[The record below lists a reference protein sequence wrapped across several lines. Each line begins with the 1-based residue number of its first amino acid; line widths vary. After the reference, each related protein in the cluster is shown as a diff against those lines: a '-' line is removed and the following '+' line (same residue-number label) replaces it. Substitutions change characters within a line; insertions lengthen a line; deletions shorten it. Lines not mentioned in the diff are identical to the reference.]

1 MARPETFYERLGVD
15 TDASEADVERAYR
28 ERVKQCHPDVS
39 DHPDARERLRRVN
52 RARAVL
58 TDATERAR
66 YDRLGHVEY
75 RRREGSV
82 DGTGADGTGADG
94 GAPSDRSDG
103 DDAGRTSEEQRGRR
117 RTTTSDAGRGRGRGR
132 ETDHGRT
139 RTETGHGRTGTE
151 RRTRRSDTSGSS
163 TGDTSDSGGLGRFAL
178 GEAVGA
184 VALGLGGAGLLV
196 LVAFVASRGGLEGRS
211 AVATVSAAWLVVALV
226 AGRLAGRLH
235 PALPDEVV
243 RAHAFPLVLL
253 VGAFYAAQLG
263 RSDTLVAALAAY
275 GLFTALFRTAA
286 LVAAPGDR
294 TLRAAAV
301 WFLGTLPAA
310 LVAYVGYAG
319 AGAFGRTLR
328 RTADAVVP
336 AIPGVAAV
344 AVAAPVTV
352 VVGHAVWR
360 LCRTLRRVRG

>member
-1 MARPETFYERLGVD
+1 MARPDTFYERLGVD

-28 ERVKQCHPDVS
+28 ERVKECHPDVS
-39 DHPDARERLRRVN
+39 DHPDARERLRRVT
-52 RARAVL
+52 RARDVL

-82 DGTGADGTGADG
+82 GGTGATGGTRADG
-94 GAPSDRSDG
+94 GAPSDP
-103 DDAGRTSEEQRGRR
+103 
-117 RTTTSDAGRGRGRGR
+117 
-132 ETDHGRT
+132 
-139 RTETGHGRTGTE
+139 
-151 RRTRRSDTSGSS
+151 SDT
-163 TGDTSDSGGLGRFAL
+163 GGLGRFAL

-184 VALGLGGAGLLV
+184 VALGLVGAGLLA
-196 LVAFVASRGGLEGRS
+196 LVAFVASRGGLEGRA
-211 AVATVSAAWLVVALV
+211 AVATVSVAWLAVALV

-263 RSDTLVAALAAY
+263 RSDVLVAALAAY
-275 GLFTALFRTAA
+275 GAFTALFRTVA

-310 LVAYVGYAG
+310 LVAYTRLAG
-319 AGAFGRTLR
+319 AGGFGRTLR
-328 RTADAVVP
+328 RTVDAVVP
-336 AIPGVAAV
+336 AVPGVLAV
-344 AVAAPVTV
+344 VVAAPATV
-352 VVGHAVWR
+352 VVGHALWR
-360 LCRTLRRVRG
+360 LWRVLGRAKG

>member
-1 MARPETFYERLGVD
+1 MARPDTFYERLGVD

-39 DHPDARERLRRVN
+39 DHPDARERLRRVT
-52 RARAVL
+52 RARDVL

-82 DGTGADGTGADG
+82 GGTGATGGTGADG

-103 DDAGRTSEEQRGRR
+103 DDAGRTSEAQRGRR
-117 RTTTSDAGRGRGRGR
+117 EAATSDSNSDPDPGDGAGT

-139 RTETGHGRTGTE
+139 GTG
-151 RRTRRSDTSGSS
+151 RRTRRRDASDRS
-163 TGDTSDSGGLGRFAL
+163 TGDPSDTGGLGRFAL

-184 VALGLGGAGLLV
+184 VALGLVGAGLLA
-196 LVAFVASRGGLEGRS
+196 LVAFVASRGGLEGRA
-211 AVATVSAAWLVVALV
+211 AVATVSVAWLAVALV

-263 RSDTLVAALAAY
+263 RSDVLVAALAAY
-275 GLFTALFRTAA
+275 GAFTALFRTVA

-310 LVAYVGYAG
+310 LVVYTRLAG
-319 AGAFGRTLR
+319 AGGFGRTLR
-328 RTADAVVP
+328 RTVDAVVP
-336 AIPGVAAV
+336 AVPGVLAV
-344 AVAAPVTV
+344 VVAAPATV
-352 VVGHAVWR
+352 VVGHALWR
-360 LCRTLRRVRG
+360 LWRVLGRAKG

>member
-39 DHPDARERLRRVN
+39 DHPDARERLRRVD

-82 DGTGADGTGADG
+82 DGAGADGTGADG

-103 DDAGRTSEEQRGRR
+103 DDGGRTGEEQRGRR
-117 RTTTSDAGRGRGRGR
+117 ETTPSDSGRGHGTGR
-132 ETDHGRT
+132 
-139 RTETGHGRTGTE
+139 
-151 RRTRRSDTSGSS
+151 S
-163 TGDTSDSGGLGRFAL
+163 TGDTSATGGLGRFAL

-184 VALGLGGAGLLV
+184 VVLVLGGAGLLG
-196 LVAFVASRGGLEGRS
+196 LVAFVAGRGGLDGRS
-211 AVATVSAAWLVVALV
+211 AVVTVSVAWLVVALV
-226 AGRLAGRLH
+226 AGRLAGRLY

-319 AGAFGRTLR
+319 AGGFGRALR
-328 RTADAVVP
+328 RTVDAVVP

-344 AVAAPVTV
+344 VVAAPVTV